1 VLTRRSPSSAA
12 VALAAFAVV
21 ALSACGSDS
30 GGEDATGPA
39 GGSPASDET
48 SLTIV
53 VTPAE
58 DVEPS
63 TYELTCDPAG
73 GDHPQP
79 QQACDALAEAGAEVL
94 EPAPAGQACTQVYGG
109 PQVAT
114 VTGTYRGEDVDA
126 TFSRDDGCEID
137 RWEQLGTTFFD
148 VPLL

>member
-1 VLTRRSPSSAA
+1 MSRVLRSAA
-12 VALAAFAVV
+12 VAAVAMMV
-21 ALSACGSDS
+21 LSACGSD
-30 GGEDATGPA
+30 GGSDAASDASDDAPA
-39 GGSPASDET
+39 GDTT

-58 DVEPS
+58 GAETS

-79 QQACDALAEAGAEVL
+79 QQACDAVAQAGADIFDPV
-94 EPAPAGQACTQVYGG
+94 PADQSCTQVYGG

-114 VTGTYRGEDVDA
+114 VTGTYEGKDVDA